1 MLLRVGSTD
10 STVRRRL
17 VVHGR
22 VQGVFFRASC
32 QEEASAR
39 SVAGSADNLD
49 DGSVEVVLEGE
60 QAAVEDMVAWA
71 RTGPEHAEV
80 TGVDVHE
87 EQPRGLSGFTV
98 R

>member
-1 MLLRVGSTD
+1 M
-10 STVRRRL
+10 
-17 VVHGR
+17 
-22 VQGVFFRASC
+22 QGVFFRATC
-32 QEEASAR
+32 QEEANGR
-39 SVAGSADNLD
+39 GVAGTADNLD

-60 QAAVEDMVAWA
+60 QDAVEEMVAWA
-71 RTGPEHAEV
+71 RSGPAHADV